1 MAISNSVR
9 TVVNGRG
16 AKMREPILIDTIYC
30 LPPVQ
35 GQWAAM
41 KFKYFVVA
49 VLLLIVISLGKA
61 LFHLTSSKPEDGAKM
76 VKALA
81 WRIGLSVGLFV
92 LLIFAYYSGWI
103 DPQHVIPGY
112 SQ

>member
-1 MAISNSVR
+1 M
-9 TVVNGRG
+9 NGRG

-35 GQWAAM
+35 HRWVAVE
-41 KFKYFVVA
+41 FKYLVIA
-49 VLLLIVISLGKA
+49 MLALILISLGKA
-61 LFHLTSSKPEDGAKM
+61 LFHLTNSKPEDGAKM

-81 WRIGLSVGLFV
+81 WRIALSVALFV
-92 LLIFAYYSGWI
+92 LLIVAYHFGWI
-103 DPQHVIPGY
+103 DPKHVVPGY

>member
-1 MAISNSVR
+1 MVSSVM
-9 TVVNGRG
+9 NGRG

-35 GQWAAM
+35 RRWVAVE
-41 KFKYFVVA
+41 FKYLVIA
-49 VLLLIVISLGKA
+49 MLMLILISLAKA
-61 LFHLTSSKPEDGAKM
+61 LFHLTSSKPEAGAKM

-81 WRIGLSVGLFV
+81 WRIGLSVALFL
-92 LLIFAYYSGWI
+92 LLIVAYYSGWI
-103 DPQHVIPGY
+103 DPHHVVPGY